1 MGLESLELLGGC
13 FDELQGAVSGIVLAH
28 LGDQLGVVL
37 EEKLDIDSLALLVT
51 EERNKDFEHLGEGSW
66 VVVLKDCVDLRDKIL
81 GDSID
86 LLAHLLLED
95 VGLLA

>member
-1 MGLESLELLGGC
+1 M
-13 FDELQGAVSGIVLAH
+13 LAH
-28 LGDQLGVVL
+28 LGDQLGVVF

-51 EERNKDFEHLGEGSW
+51 EERNKDFEHLGKGSW
-66 VVVLKDCVDLRDKIL
+66 VVVLKDVIDLSDKIL